1 MGTELAT
8 PSPDRDYS
16 YAWTNQWLEQRCNP
30 DTTFTSPQRND
41 IDAARANLFAM
52 HNREHDWAYHL
63 GFTEALWNMQ
73 KDNFGQGGLGND
85 VEQGNAQ
92 AGGVSGGPASGFAAR
107 DNANQITPGD
117 GIPPITNMYLWQPIA
132 GASTAGASTAT
143 ST

>member
-1 MGTELAT
+1 
-8 PSPDRDYS
+8 
-16 YAWTNQWLEQRCNP
+16 
-30 DTTFTSPQRND
+30 
-41 IDAARANLFAM
+41 M

-73 KDNFGQGGLGND
+73 KDNFGNGGLGND

-107 DNANQITPGD
+107 DNANQITPVMASHRSPTCTCGSRL
-117 GIPPITNMYLWQPIA
+117 PA
-132 GASTAGASTAT
+132 RSTAGASTAT